1 MAELN
6 YNGNVVNSV
15 VSELTNLAGKFS
27 PLSNSIK
34 TATGV
39 MVGCRGFNLI
49 SDVSATTLS
58 DGISQCEESIGALV
72 GEIRNQQVQILSYS
86 QDQTEIDA
94 FVDSLSTAEYHAL
107 DLSGISSKIS
117 F

>member
-6 YNGNVVNSV
+6 YNGKVVNSV

-58 DGISQCEESIGALV
+58 EGVSKCEESIGALV
-72 GEIRNQQVQILSYS
+72 GEIRNQQVQILSFS
-86 QDQTEIDA
+86 QDQADI
-94 FVDSLSTAEYHAL
+94 
-107 DLSGISSKIS
+107 
-117 F
+117 